1 MGWPWQPAQL
11 SHPRLQN
18 PLGLFRVGKPKDKT
32 PRIPALLWWYRPQD
46 GFNVHPRAWR
56 WGEDPSEVMWFSSD
70 ECEKFTYGRGEHP
83 CWFLCPFVGTVPN
96 GKSNTIIITSNH
108 KRQVCVCVC
117 ALASVCARA
126 ARTLLSTVLYVLP
139 EEMLGLLQNSHKSQT
154 YSLVFTFFFFYYSFI
169 VQGCCC
175 LAEDWA
181 LLGARLDSDLCDSV
195 APDEHN
201 LSVAFLQP
209 SCCNPT
215 HLILC

>member
-11 SHPRLQN
+11 SHPRPQN
-18 PLGLFRVGKPKDKT
+18 PLGLFRVGKPTDKT

-117 ALASVCARA
+117 AHASVCACA

-154 YSLVFTFFFFYYSFI
+154 YSLVFTFFFLLFLYRAGMLLSGRRLSAARGQAGLRPLRF
-169 VQGCCC
+169 GCTWRTQP
-175 LAEDWA
+175 LRGLSAA
-181 LLGARLDSDLCDSV
+181 ILL
-195 APDEHN
+195 
-201 LSVAFLQP
+201 
-209 SCCNPT
+209 
-215 HLILC
+215 